1 MDKQFNTLGDF
12 DYRDR
17 TVLLR
22 VDINC
27 PLDRESLR
35 IVNDSRIRRVVPTVR
50 ELIGKRAKVVIL
62 AHQSRKGKWDFIPL
76 EQHAELLSRHLASPV
91 RYVDDVIG
99 DRAVEAVKAL
109 EPGSVLLLGNVR
121 GLDSETA
128 EGDMEAHSR
137 GEIVNVLA
145 PLVDYYVCDAFG
157 AAHRSQCSLV
167 GFEARVPSASG
178 RLMAKE
184 LNALEAIF
192 GSPRRPSVF
201 ILGGA
206 KFGDVSEMIDRVL
219 GSGMAD
225 SVILVGLVGNAY
237 LLARGVDIGEA
248 SRRVLSDELTPEN
261 LQAAKDILSTYG
273 QRVLLPVD
281 VAVERDGRRV
291 SVNIGDLPSEE
302 PALDIGDASAEKF
315 RKVLLSSRTSFMSG
329 PAGMIERDGFE
340 VGTRVMMTAMVDS
353 GGQSVIGG
361 GHTGGAAERFDLAD
375 RFSYVSTGGGALE
388 TFLLGK
394 PLPVVEALKR
404 SKEEFAREVWKGF
417 ITDCGMRTRWPRRSG
432 GLSNSARRSTSSLP
446 RSSTRGSSSSKTST
460 WLRSSSSRWLWPSS
474 SA

>member
-1 MDKQFNTLGDF
+1 MPMEKQFNTLEDF
-12 DYRDR
+12 DFRDR

-27 PLDRESLR
+27 PLDKQTLR
-35 IVNDSRIRRVVPTVR
+35 IVNDARIRRIVPTVR
-50 ELIGKRAKVVIL
+50 ELVGKRARVVML
-62 AHQSRKGKWDFIPL
+62 AHQSRKGGWDFIPL
-76 EQHAELLSRHLASPV
+76 EQHAVLLSKHLGMPV
-91 RYVDDVIG
+91 GYVDDVIG
-99 DRAVEAVKAL
+99 PDAVEAIGKL
-109 EPGSVLLLGNVR
+109 RPGEVLLLGNVR
-121 GLDSETA
+121 ELDSETA
-128 EGDMEAHSR
+128 KGDMHKQSE
-137 GEIVNVLA
+137 GEIVTTLA
-145 PLVDYYVCDAFG
+145 PLIDYYVCDAFG
-157 AAHRSQCSLV
+157 ASHRSQCSLV
-167 GFEARVPSASG
+167 GFEPKVPSASG

-184 LNALEAIF
+184 VYALEAIF
-192 GSPRRPSVF
+192 GNPRRPSVF

-225 SVILVGLVGNAY
+225 TVILVGLVGNAY

-248 SRRVLSDELTPEN
+248 SMRVLQDELTPEN
-261 LQAAKDILSTYG
+261 LQAAKDILAKYG

-291 SVNIGDLPSEE
+291 SVNIGDLPTKE

-315 RKVLLSSRTSFMSG
+315 RKVLMSSKTSFMSG
-329 PAGMIERDGFE
+329 PAGMIEKEGFE
-340 VGTRVMMTAMVDS
+340 TGTRIIMTAMVDS

-394 PLPVVEALKR
+394 PLPVIEALKY
-404 SKEEFAREVWKGF
+404 SKREFGNPKVNRDNLYK
-417 ITDCGMRTRWPRRSG
+417 
-432 GLSNSARRSTSSLP
+432 
-446 RSSTRGSSSSKTST
+446 
-460 WLRSSSSRWLWPSS
+460 
-474 SA
+474 

>member
-1 MDKQFNTLGDF
+1 MDKQFNTLEDF

-27 PLDRESLR
+27 PLDKQTLR
-35 IVNDSRIRRVVPTVR
+35 IVNDARIRRIVPTVR
-50 ELIGKRAKVVIL
+50 ELVGKRAKVVML
-62 AHQSRKGKWDFIPL
+62 AHQSRKGAWDFIGL
-76 EQHAELLSRHLASPV
+76 EQHAELLSRHLAIPV
-91 RYVDDVIG
+91 RYVDDVVG
-99 DRAVEAVKAL
+99 EAAVSAIKAL
-109 EPGSVLLLGNVR
+109 RPGEVLLLGNVR
-121 GLDSETA
+121 ELDSETA
-128 EGDMEAHSR
+128 KGGMEVHAE
-137 GEIVNVLA
+137 GEIVRALA
-145 PLVDYYVCDAFG
+145 PLADYYVCDAFG

-167 GFEARVPSASG
+167 GFEARLPSASG

-184 LNALEAIF
+184 VYALEAIF

-225 SVILVGLVGNAY
+225 TVILVGLVGNAY

-248 SRRVLSDELTPEN
+248 SERVLRDELTPEN
-261 LQAAKDILSTYG
+261 LQAARDILSTYG

-281 VAVERDGRRV
+281 VAVERGGRRV
-291 SVNIGDLPSEE
+291 SVNIGDLPTDE

-315 RKVLLSSRTSFMSG
+315 RKVIASSKTSFMSG
-329 PAGMIERDGFE
+329 PAGMIEKEGFE
-340 VGTRVMMTAMVDS
+340 VGTRVLMTAMVDS

-394 PLPVVEALKR
+394 PLPVIEALKHSR
-404 SKEEFAREVWKGF
+404 AEFG
-417 ITDCGMRTRWPRRSG
+417 D
-432 GLSNSARRSTSSLP
+432 ARRP
-446 RSSTRGSSSSKTST
+446 
-460 WLRSSSSRWLWPSS
+460 
-474 SA
+474 

>member
-1 MDKQFNTLGDF
+1 MEKQFNALEDF
-12 DYRDR
+12 DFRDR
-17 TVLLR
+17 TVILR

-27 PLDRESLR
+27 PLDKETLR
-35 IVNDSRIRRVVPTVR
+35 IVNDSRIRRIIPTVR
-50 ELIGKRAKVVIL
+50 ELVGKHAKVVML

-76 EQHAELLSRHLASPV
+76 DQHAELLSKHLGMPV

-99 DRAVEAVKAL
+99 EEARSAVAGL

-121 GLDSETA
+121 SLDSETA
-128 EGDMEAHSR
+128 KGDMEFHAD
-137 GEIVNVLA
+137 GEIVKALA
-145 PLVDYYVCDAFG
+145 PLADYYVCDAFG

-167 GFEARVPSASG
+167 GFEARLPSASG

-184 LNALEAIF
+184 LHALEAIF
-192 GSPRRPSVF
+192 GHPRRPSVF

-225 SVILVGLVGNAY
+225 TVILVGLVGNAY
-237 LLARGVDIGEA
+237 LLARDVDIGDA
-248 SRRVLSDELTPEN
+248 SRAVLQDELTPEN
-261 LQAAKDILSTYG
+261 LQAAKDIMAKYG

-281 VAVERDGRRV
+281 VAVERNGRRV
-291 SVNIGDLPSEE
+291 SVNIGDLPTAE

-315 RKVLLSSRTSFMSG
+315 RKVVLSSRTSFMSG
-329 PAGMIERDGFE
+329 PAGMIEKDGFE
-340 VGTRVMMTAMVDS
+340 VGTRIIMSAMVDS

-394 PLPVVEALKR
+394 PLPVVEALKHSMESRKER
-404 SKEEFAREVWKGF
+404 SLRNKG
-417 ITDCGMRTRWPRRSG
+417 
-432 GLSNSARRSTSSLP
+432 
-446 RSSTRGSSSSKTST
+446 
-460 WLRSSSSRWLWPSS
+460 
-474 SA
+474 

>member
-1 MDKQFNTLGDF
+1 MDKQFNTLEDF
-12 DYRDR
+12 DFRDR

-27 PLDRESLR
+27 PLDKQTLR
-35 IVNDSRIRRVVPTVR
+35 IVNDARIRRIVPTVR
-50 ELIGKRAKVVIL
+50 ELVGKRAKVVML

-76 EQHAELLSRHLASPV
+76 EQHADLLSKHLGIPV
-91 RYVDDVIG
+91 AYVDDVIG
-99 DRAVEAVKAL
+99 ERAVAAVKAL
-109 EPGSVLLLGNVR
+109 QPGSILLLGNVR
-121 GLDSETA
+121 ELDSETA
-128 EGDMEAHSR
+128 KGDMAMHSE
-137 GEIVNVLA
+137 GEIVKALA
-145 PLVDYYVCDAFG
+145 PLADYYVCDAFG

-167 GFEARVPSASG
+167 GFEAKVPSASG

-184 LNALEAIF
+184 IYALNAIF
-192 GSPRRPSVF
+192 GHPRRPSVF

-206 KFGDVSEMIDRVL
+206 KFADVSEMIDRVL

-225 SVILVGLVGNAY
+225 TVILVGLVGNAY

-248 SRRVLSDELTPEN
+248 SMNVLKDELTPEN
-261 LQAAKDILSTYG
+261 LQAAKDILSKYG

-291 SVNIGDLPSEE
+291 SVNIGDLPTPE

-315 RKVLLSSRTSFMSG
+315 RKVVMSSKTSFMSG
-329 PAGMIERDGFE
+329 PAGMIEKDGFE
-340 VGTRVMMTAMVDS
+340 IGTRIIMAAMVDS

-394 PLPVVEALKR
+394 PLPVIEALKH
-404 SKEEFAREVWKGF
+404 SKAEFAGNK
-417 ITDCGMRTRWPRRSG
+417 D
-432 GLSNSARRSTSSLP
+432 N
-446 RSSTRGSSSSKTST
+446 
-460 WLRSSSSRWLWPSS
+460 
-474 SA
+474 

>member
-1 MDKQFNTLGDF
+1 MDKQFNTLEDF
-12 DYRDR
+12 DFRDR

-27 PLDRESLR
+27 PLDKQTLR
-35 IVNDSRIRRVVPTVR
+35 IVNDARIRRIVPTVR
-50 ELIGKRAKVVIL
+50 ELVGKRAKVVML

-76 EQHAELLSRHLASPV
+76 EQHADLLSKHLGIPV
-91 RYVDDVIG
+91 AYVDDVIG
-99 DRAVEAVKAL
+99 ERAVAAVKAL
-109 EPGSVLLLGNVR
+109 QPGSVLLLGNVR
-121 GLDSETA
+121 ELDSETA
-128 EGDMEAHSR
+128 KGDMAMHSE
-137 GEIVNVLA
+137 GEIVKALA
-145 PLVDYYVCDAFG
+145 PLADYYVCDAFG

-167 GFEARVPSASG
+167 GFEAKVPSASG

-184 LNALEAIF
+184 IYALNAIF
-192 GSPRRPSVF
+192 GHPRRPSVF

-206 KFGDVSEMIDRVL
+206 KFADVSEMIDRVL

-225 SVILVGLVGNAY
+225 TVILVGLVGNAY

-248 SRRVLSDELTPEN
+248 SMNVLKDELTPEN
-261 LQAAKDILSTYG
+261 LQAAKDILSKYG

-291 SVNIGDLPSEE
+291 SVNIGDLPTPE

-315 RKVLLSSRTSFMSG
+315 RKVVMSSKTSFMSG
-329 PAGMIERDGFE
+329 PAGMIEKDGFE
-340 VGTRVMMTAMVDS
+340 IGTRIIMAAMVDS

-394 PLPVVEALKR
+394 PLPVIEALKH
-404 SKEEFAREVWKGF
+404 SKAEFAGNK
-417 ITDCGMRTRWPRRSG
+417 D
-432 GLSNSARRSTSSLP
+432 N
-446 RSSTRGSSSSKTST
+446 
-460 WLRSSSSRWLWPSS
+460 
-474 SA
+474 